1 MSRNLLAGPTEHSV
15 TCPLCE
21 AMCGL
26 RVTLADGRVAGIRGN
41 PDDAWSAG
49 HICPKGATLG
59 QVHEDPDRLRA
70 PLVRT
75 ANGTFREVGWPEAY
89 EEVERLL
96 RPVLDTDGPR
106 AMTVYVGNPVAHNL
120 GLAAYIGALVGM
132 AGAAGMQAYYSPGT
146 VDQWPLNVVSTLV
159 FGGMWNAPIPD
170 LDRTDHLVILGA
182 NPAVS
187 QGSMLSAPD
196 VMGRL
201 AAIGRRGGR
210 VVVIDPRRTETAARA
225 SEWVAIRPGTDALLL
240 FALLRTLAEQGWIS
254 RPTHLEG
261 KVLGLDEAVA
271 LAEPFTPERVSEA
284 TGIDAA
290 IIRRLAAELAAADRP
305 VPYSRIGACTQE
317 FGTLA
322 TWLVFVLNVALG
334 SVDRPGGAL
343 FPQPAVWS
351 PMFMKPPDQTAASW
365 EFGRYRSRV
374 RGAPEVLGQYPI
386 GCLAE
391 EIDTPGD
398 GRIRALISVAG
409 NPVVS
414 APGSR
419 RLDEALPK
427 LDAMIC
433 IDNWLNETT
442 RHAHVILP
450 GLSPLERPHA
460 DDLYWIYALGSCA
473 KWSEPL
479 FDPSADRPGEWELLL
494 RLAGAALGT
503 PVPEVDVAAMD
514 DLYVQGLIATM
525 CATAATPLSGRDAGA
540 AFAALSGHGPQRLV
554 DLGIRLGPWGDD
566 LGDRPGGL
574 TLDEVRRHPDGL
586 WLGDLEEGR
595 LSDAVTT
602 PSGCIELIHPHIVDD
617 IPRLAARLDRVS
629 DQMVLTSRRQLRSNN
644 SWLHNVPA
652 LMRGRDRCTLLVH
665 PDDARR
671 LGLVN
676 AELARVETDAGT
688 IDVLV
693 QVSDEMMPG
702 VVSLPHGWGH
712 GRPGTRLGVAN
723 AHPGVNSNVLNPTDV
738 IDVPSNTHA
747 VNGVP
752 CRISAALVADRSHPG
767 TPEIRKNVPIAFQ
780 DNFDHAT

>member
-1 MSRNLLAGPTEHSV
+1 V

-26 RVTLADGRVAGIRGN
+26 LVQVDNDRVASIRGN
-41 PDDAWSAG
+41 PNDAWSAG
-49 HICPKGATLG
+49 HICPKGVTLG
-59 QVHEDPDRLRA
+59 HLHEDPDRLRA
-70 PLVRT
+70 PMVKT
-75 ANGTFREVGWPEAY
+75 ASGNFREVSWSEAY

-96 RPVLDTDGPR
+96 RPVLQEHGPQ

-120 GLAAYIGALVGM
+120 GLASYIGALVGM

-146 VDQWPLNVVSTLV
+146 VDQWPLNVVGTLV

-170 LDRTDHLVILGA
+170 LNRTDHLVILGA

-187 QGSMLSAPD
+187 QGSMLSTPD
-196 VMGRL
+196 VVSRL
-201 AAIGRRGGR
+201 AAIRRRNGK
-210 VVVIDPRRTETAARA
+210 VVVVDPRRTETAARA
-225 SEWVAIRPGTDALLL
+225 SEWVPIRPGTDALLL
-240 FALLRTLAEQGWIS
+240 FALLRTLADEGLIS
-254 RPTHLEG
+254 RPAHLEG
-261 KVLGLDEAVA
+261 KVLGLDEAIVFS
-271 LAEPFTPERVSEA
+271 EPFTPEKVSEA
-284 TGIDAA
+284 TGIESAT
-290 IIRRLAAELAAADRP
+290 IRRLAADLAAADRP
-305 VPYSRIGACTQE
+305 VLYSRIGMCTQE

-334 SVDRPGGAL
+334 AVDRIGGAL
-343 FPQPAVWS
+343 FPKPAVWS
-351 PMFMKPPDQTAASW
+351 PMFMKPPDQTADGW
-365 EFGRYRSRV
+365 EFGRFHSRV
-374 RGAPEVLGQYPI
+374 RGVPEVLNQFPL

-391 EIDTPGD
+391 EIDTPGE

-409 NPVVS
+409 NPVIS

-419 RLDEALPK
+419 RLDEALPR

-433 IDNWLNETT
+433 VDNWLNETT

-450 GLSPLERPHA
+450 GLSPLERAHA
-460 DDLYWIYALGSCA
+460 DDLYWIYAVASCV

-479 FDPSADRPGEWELLL
+479 FDSGADRPGEWELLL
-494 RLAGAALGT
+494 RIAGAVLGT
-503 PVPEVDVAAMD
+503 PVPDVDVAVMD

-525 CATAATPLSGRDAGA
+525 CSTAGTPLAGRDAGA
-540 AFAALSGHGPQRLV
+540 AFAALNGQGPERLV

-566 LGDRPGGL
+566 LGSRPGGL

-602 PSGCIELIHPHIVDD
+602 PSGCIELVHPHIVDD
-617 IPRLAARLDRVS
+617 IPRLAARLDREPH
-629 DQMVLTSRRQLRSNN
+629 QLLLTSRRHLRSNN
-644 SWLHNVPA
+644 SWMHNVPA
-652 LMRGRDRCTLLVH
+652 LMRGRERCTLLVH
-665 PDDARR
+665 PDDCREF
-671 LGLVN
+671 GLAD
-676 AELARVETDAGT
+676 AEMATVETDAGS

-712 GRPGTRLGVAN
+712 GLPGTRLAVAN
-723 AHPGVNSNVLNPTDV
+723 AHPGVNSNLLNPVDV
-738 IDVPSNTHA
+738 LDVPSNTHV

-752 CRISAALVADRSHPG
+752 CRIRPRS
-767 TPEIRKNVPIAFQ
+767 
-780 DNFDHAT
+780 